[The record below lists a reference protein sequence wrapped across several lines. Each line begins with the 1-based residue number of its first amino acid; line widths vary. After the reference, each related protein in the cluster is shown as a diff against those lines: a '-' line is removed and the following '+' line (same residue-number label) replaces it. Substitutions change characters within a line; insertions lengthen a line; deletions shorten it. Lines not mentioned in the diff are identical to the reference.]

1 MKKIVG
7 TIAAIALAASS
18 AFAGANFGMG
28 FNRAFFTP
36 FAMGTNSEP
45 EMVTCVSWGGA
56 PRVGVSFSAAGE
68 QIGVVGDIKLDGNK
82 VAVNDNAYIW
92 VKPASWLKVQ
102 LGQSFEDSLRGG
114 QCFGT
119 WDWLRQWGLMTGD
132 DLTFTR
138 LADVRGSM
146 GGDES
151 SALVGAII
159 ALTPIEGLNIN
170 VGLKTGTVGDG
181 TPGDASYASRSAENV
196 FKNIQV
202 QAGYTIADVA
212 QIKAQWIGMGE
223 TGIINAAVALK
234 AVENMNLEVGA
245 FFNTAANSD
254 VVVAATWGM
263 NFDAV
268 NVKANAK
275 VNINT
280 TTSLNIGAAV
290 GFDLGNGMGLTADV
304 RFAQTL
310 TDGAKPAFGFGAYF
324 DKWLGNGSLGIGF
337 EGVTNASIAGVSGSG
352 DFIMALPIRVQC
364 FF

>member
-1 MKKIVG
+1 
-7 TIAAIALAASS
+7 
-18 AFAGANFGMG
+18 MG
-28 FNRAFFTP
+28 
-36 FAMGTNSEP
+36 
-45 EMVTCVSWGGA
+45 
-56 PRVGVSFSAAGE
+56 
-68 QIGVVGDIKLDGNK
+68 D
-82 VAVNDNAYIW
+82 
-92 VKPASWLKVQ
+92 
-102 LGQSFEDSLRGG
+102 
-114 QCFGT
+114 
-119 WDWLRQWGLMTGD
+119 
-132 DLTFTR
+132 
-138 LADVRGSM
+138 
-146 GGDES
+146 
-151 SALVGAII
+151 
-159 ALTPIEGLNIN
+159 
-170 VGLKTGTVGDG
+170 
-181 TPGDASYASRSAENV
+181 
-196 FKNIQV
+196 
-202 QAGYTIADVA
+202 
-212 QIKAQWIGMGE
+212 

-245 FFNTAANSD
+245 FYNTKKDSD

-304 RFAQTL
+304 RFAQAL